1 MEIVD
6 IYDKNRRKKG
16 YTKEKH
22 DAFLEDEYRIISE
35 IWIQNSKGEFLIQQR
50 ATHKKQFGGW
60 WYCTTGGVLAG
71 ESPVGAALREANEEL
86 GITLKKE
93 NATFYK
99 VITEESVHFYIFLF
113 RQEIEEI
120 LLLQSDE
127 VQAVKW
133 ASADEILTMVKE
145 GTFVDLDY
153 YNDFFGFSWLQNK
166 C

>member
-6 IYDKNRRKKG
+6 IYDKNRQKKG

-50 ATHKKQFGGW
+50 AAHKKQFGGW

-71 ESPVGAALREANEEL
+71 ESPEGAALREANEEL

-99 VITEESVHFYIFLF
+99 VITEESFST
-113 RQEIEEI
+113 R
-120 LLLQSDE
+120 DRRN
-127 VQAVKW
+127 
-133 ASADEILTMVKE
+133 
-145 GTFVDLDY
+145 TFVTV
-153 YNDFFGFSWLQNK
+153 GRSASG
-166 C
+166 